1 MKVFYNKYILK
12 FRKEIVILENDVW
25 VIDFSLID
33 YDLLLIVLCFDD
45 LNIFLGYCR
54 LKYLDG

>member
-1 MKVFYNKYILK
+1 MKVFYNKYMLK
-12 FRKEIVILENDVW
+12 FRKEIVILKYDVW